1 MDEST
6 YSENCSQY
14 EGICSAHLKSLQA
27 TNNSLTVI
35 VNSAITE
42 QQIITFFY
50 ALDDLSELISN
61 ECLAAII
68 PFTCQYVYPPC
79 DGNGIGKFITQEQC
93 INIRDEVCVSEWRLA
108 MATRFGSLL
117 PICEAIDA
125 DNNNISQINEESN
138 VLEPLK
144 CHYQFKEYCGV
155 CLPLCGT
162 FSQYTAEVRISE
174 DVVIIISSVLA
185 IIGGVIVLALAA
197 VKRKEMYASF
207 SCVCI
212 ASSYICIIIITVLT
226 LYFFSQPTA
235 RFFILIILIFA
246 IRLLV
251 E

>member
-14 EGICSAHLKSLQA
+14 EGTCSAYLKSLQA
-27 TNNSLTVI
+27 TNSSLTVI

-42 QQIITFFY
+42 QQLSTFFY
-50 ALDDLSELISN
+50 ALDDLSDLISK

-79 DGNGIGKFITQEQC
+79 DGNGTAKFITQEQC
-93 INIRDEVCVSEWRLA
+93 INIRDKVCVSEWRFA
-108 MATRFGSLL
+108 MATRSRSLL

-138 VLEPLK
+138 VSEPLQ

-162 FSQYTAEVRISE
+162 FSQYTTEVRISE
-174 DVVIIISSVLA
+174 DIVIIISSILA
-185 IIGGVIVLALAA
+185 IIGGVIVLTVAA
-197 VKRKEMYASF
+197 IKRKEM
-207 SCVCI
+207 
-212 ASSYICIIIITVLT
+212 
-226 LYFFSQPTA
+226 
-235 RFFILIILIFA
+235 
-246 IRLLV
+246 
-251 E
+251 